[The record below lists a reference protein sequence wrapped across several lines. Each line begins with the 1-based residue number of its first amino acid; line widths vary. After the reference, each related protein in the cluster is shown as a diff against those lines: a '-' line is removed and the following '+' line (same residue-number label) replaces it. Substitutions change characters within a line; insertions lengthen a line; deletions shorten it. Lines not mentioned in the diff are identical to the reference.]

1 MSPKCPRV
9 LQPSHLSVDD
19 AWRVLQDS
27 YSEEDLQDIRNAQAQ
42 GKGKLAFEYKHGQ
55 GKGGDKD
62 ALYKYRNVIKNFSK
76 INSTGVWN
84 WTVILGAVKKWD
96 AKNLA
101 KLLSTCKVYGSQG
114 IDTAASNLAQLLQ
127 DARNAKRNVKTGSR
141 TPGWLGEIIENIVV
155 TAAKG
160 EGEGGDASSPSGPK
174 RKLTIGDSWST
185 SSRQSSNGL
194 QRKRSLKLHLSTTS
208 EEGVPKRSLLAI
220 EDKKKDHHDEGGDDI
235 EDTNCDPFEYDWD
248 EVTNKGKR
256 LKPGGRWQLCH
267 RQEKD
272 SASGFIKCIWST
284 PSGDEEWISEMTI
297 LEYESNEPDELK
309 KKPAASM
316 KRPAAAMKR
325 PAAHDGDPKKM
336 DPKIRKR
343 EHSNMYHKT
352 VAQAIARG
360 DTKEVA
366 KAKGREAAGKH
377 IQKLISK
384 H

>member
-27 YSEEDLQDIRNAQAQ
+27 YSEEDLQEIRDAEAE
-42 GKGKLAFEYKHGQ
+42 GKGKLAFQYKHHS

-62 ALYKYRNVIKNFSK
+62 ALYKYRNVVKSFSK
-76 INSTGVWN
+76 IDSSGVWN

-101 KLLSTCKVYGSQG
+101 KLLSTSKAFGPKGVTS
-114 IDTAASNLAQLLQ
+114 AASNLAQLLQ

-185 SSRQSSNGL
+185 SSRKSSNGL

-256 LKPGGRWQLCH
+256 LKPGSRWQLCH

-309 KKPAASM
+309 KKPAAVRKS
-316 KRPAAAMKR
+316 PAAVRKS
-325 PAAHDGDPKKM
+325 PAAEKSDKTSWTRRFASESTTTCTTRQLPRRSHKETHKKS
-336 DPKIRKR
+336 PRR
-343 EHSNMYHKT
+343 
-352 VAQAIARG
+352 
-360 DTKEVA
+360 
-366 KAKGREAAGKH
+366 
-377 IQKLISK
+377 
-384 H
+384 